1 MKNVADSIIVI
12 VICFGILTFGLA
24 YSVLTFAY
32 DAPIGLI
39 NNQIDTG
46 FLSADT
52 VENFNLVLNLWK
64 TLPIIFV
71 LGLIIFCYERA
82 KGTSIG
88 ASVFFEYETLL
99 ILSVVFSTYFVYIY
113 GMSADQIFSALD
125 RTEIIANIDP
135 RWETSELKVL
145 MIKMMYNACLIP
157 GFLGSLLYLIHP
169 ILRQTDNTYSFYGS
183 DEDDGSGESSSTGEY
198 VTPYEPLQFQ

>member
-1 MKNVADSIIVI
+1 MADSIIII
-12 VICFGILTFGLA
+12 VLCFGILSFGLG
-24 YSVLTFAY
+24 YSVLTYAY
-32 DAPIGLI
+32 DAPIALI
-39 NNQIDTG
+39 NNQVTSG

-99 ILSVVFSTYFVYIY
+99 LLSVVFSSYFVYVY
-113 GMSADQIFSALD
+113 GMSADQIFTAFSHS
-125 RTEIIANIDP
+125 EIISNIGPQWDS
-135 RWETSELKVL
+135 SELRVFL
-145 MIKMMYNACLIP
+145 IKMMYIACLIP
-157 GFLGSLLYLIHP
+157 GFLGSLLYIIHP
-169 ILRQTDNTYSFYGS
+169 ILRQTDNTVNFFGS
-183 DEDDGSGESSSTGEY
+183 EGDGNEGSRKESTGEY
-198 VTPYEPLQFQ
+198 VTTYEPSQFQ